1 MNGRRQR
8 NRRRIVT
15 VVAGALATFG
25 MAFAM
30 AVASS
35 AHPSGVN
42 AIFGDGSVRFI
53 AYSNSPSI
61 SWALISRSGGEVIS
75 ADSW

>member
-1 MNGRRQR
+1 
-8 NRRRIVT
+8 
-15 VVAGALATFG
+15 

-42 AIFGDGSVRFI
+42 AISGDGSVRII
-53 AYSNSPSI
+53 AYSNSPST